1 MTAQPPR
8 IPAPLMMLLAVA
20 TFSFMDAG
28 LKQLAGSYPAMQ
40 VAALRGA
47 SSLPFILVWVM
58 ATTGLRPLLRVR
70 WPLHFL
76 RGAIGITMMASFAY
90 ALRRMP
96 LTTAYSIF
104 FVAPLLIT
112 ALSVPVLGEKVGP
125 RRWTAIAIGLVGML
139 VLLRPTGE
147 GMLSWAALAVLLA
160 AAGYAVSA
168 ITVRILART
177 DSNAAMIVWLLVM
190 LAAGAGALAWPDWV
204 PLRREDAW
212 VIVGT
217 GLAGAIGQYAI
228 TAAFRSGSASLLAP
242 LEYTALVWG
251 VLLDVTIWGVLPDG
265 VTWLGAGIIIASG
278 LYMLRRER
286 VRADE
291 AVLELGGDPAA
302 AENDDGP
309 EGPPRIMH

>member
-1 MTAQPPR
+1 MTTYPPR

-20 TFSFMDAG
+20 TFAFMDAG
-28 LKQLAGSYPAMQ
+28 LKELAGNYPAMQ

-47 SSLPFILVWVM
+47 SSLPFVLVWVL
-58 ATTGLRPLLRVR
+58 ATSGLRPLLRVR
-70 WPLHFL
+70 WPLHLL
-76 RGAIGITMMASFAY
+76 RGAIGIVMMATLAY
-90 ALRRMP
+90 GLRALPM
-96 LTTAYSIF
+96 TTAYSIF

-112 ALSVPVLGEKVGP
+112 ALSVPLLGEHVGP
-125 RRWTAIAIGLVGML
+125 RRWTAIGIGLVGML

-147 GMLSWAALAVLLA
+147 GMLSWASLAVLLA

-168 ITVRILART
+168 ITVRVLART
-177 DSNAAMIVWLLVM
+177 DSNASMIVWLLVM
-190 LAAGAGALAWPDWV
+190 LAVGAGALAWPNWV
-204 PLRREDAW
+204 TLRAEDAW
-212 VIVGT
+212 VIAGT
-217 GLAGAIGQYAI
+217 GFAGAIGQYAI

-251 VLLDVTIWGVLPDG
+251 VLLDVSIWGVLPDAI
-265 VTWLGAGIIIASG
+265 TWLGAGIIISSG

-291 AVLELGGDPAA
+291 AVEHAGDNPDDT
-302 AENDDGP
+302 NNDGP